1 MKKKISTILLF
12 ILLWVLIYIALPKQQ
27 FVVQYLDNC
36 ELKTETYNNRNK
48 STERHQELTNQGYK
62 VWVERH

>member
-12 ILLWVLIYIALPKQQ
+12 ILLWVLIYVALPKQQ

-48 STERHQELTNQGYK
+48 STKRYQELTTQGYK